1 MVRAWPNRLHIRDL
15 DSYNQ
20 CVSYLHFQLRVLIKA
35 RIYKSG
41 TKFDKDS
48 VFYDSVLV
56 EHSLFNM
63 TDRSAAKIRK
73 DMFQPYFSKGAIQRL
88 ESMIKGKIAQFLT
101 VLDGASSGDKA
112 MDLSLGFS
120 CLTADVVM
128 QYCNQKPLGA
138 LDAPDF
144 QFPPILHISELF
156 DTAPFAWYFPN
167 VLRMV
172 TQITA
177 QLPVKFVERYMPPV
191 AAMAWVQTVS
201 RPFRDV
207 TQPTDFLSQ
216 AMSRASPRTQVAAKG
231 YHNFSTYDL

>member
-1 MVRAWPNRLHIRDL
+1 M
-15 DSYNQ
+15 
-20 CVSYLHFQLRVLIKA
+20 
-35 RIYKSG
+35 YKSG
-41 TKFDKDS
+41 TKFDKDA

-56 EHSLFNM
+56 DHSLFNM

-101 VLDGASSGDKA
+101 VLDGASSGNKA

-120 CLTADVVM
+120 CLTVDVVM

-156 DTAPFAWYFPN
+156 ETAPYAWYFPN
-167 VLRMV
+167 VLRVV
-172 TQITA
+172 THLTT
-177 QLPVKFVERYMPPV
+177 QLPVKFVERYMPPI
-191 AAMAWVQTVS
+191 AAITWVQTVS
-201 RPFRDV
+201 CPSKDV
-207 TQPTDFLSQ
+207 SRPTDFLSQ
-216 AMSRASPRTQVAAKG
+216 AMPRASPHTQVAAKG
-231 YHNFSTYDL
+231 YHNFGTYDLRHNAQSRPCERPIYTSGHRPHERCCANVGRRD